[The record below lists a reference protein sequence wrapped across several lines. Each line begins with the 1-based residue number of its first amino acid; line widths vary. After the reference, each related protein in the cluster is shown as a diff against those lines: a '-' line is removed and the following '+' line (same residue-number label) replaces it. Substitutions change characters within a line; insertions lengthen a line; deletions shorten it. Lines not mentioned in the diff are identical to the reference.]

1 MKMLGYV
8 TLSAM
13 LAAAPGFAN
22 DQTKANVLA
31 QSQGALHGFAGASVS
46 LGLGYAATRNFDET
60 VATTDTIF
68 SFNQADATGS
78 TLRPRLELSYSF
90 DLGQNLNLSL
100 SGFRDFGIAKTEV
113 TQAAVY
119 QDPVYRSLRDTAG
132 ITIAP
137 GVYLDDSTLFYA
149 KFGAT
154 TAVQSYSRPDYDIA
168 LDTAVSGTL
177 FGIGVKKM
185 VGAHRFVGIEFSH
198 SDYGMNRVGSAVP
211 LDIYEVNVTSHMVD
225 DSIVASVGYQF

>member
-1 MKMLGYV
+1 MKMLGCF
-8 TLSAM
+8 TGIAM
-13 LAAAPGFAN
+13 LVAAPGFAT
-22 DQTKANVLA
+22 DQTGTDILA
-31 QSQGALHGFAGASVS
+31 PSQAAHHSFAGASVS
-46 LGLGYAATRNFDET
+46 LGLAYAMTRNFDENVT
-60 VATTDTIF
+60 TTDNFF

-78 TLRPRLELSYSF
+78 TLRPRLELSYGF

-100 SGFRDFGIAKTEV
+100 SGFRDFGTAETEV
-113 TQAAVY
+113 TQAAFFH
-119 QDPVYRSLRDTAG
+119 DPVYRSLRDTAG

-154 TAVQSYSRPDYDIA
+154 TATQSYSRPNFDIA
-168 LDTAVSGTL
+168 LNTAVSGTVL
-177 FGIGVKKM
+177 GLGVKKM

-198 SDYGMNRVGSAVP
+198 GDYGMNRIGSAVP
-211 LDIYEVNVTSHMVD
+211 LSIFVVNVKSHMVE